1 VLQMRTSTLARI
13 DEALVR
19 LNAGA
24 YGSCSECSRR
34 IPLQRLRAMPF
45 AIVAAPAKQHAKLN
59 RERRAG
65 PRRSALNRSRW
76 CRVSV
81 PFVP

>member
-1 VLQMRTSTLARI
+1 MRTSTLARI

-45 AIVAAPAKQHAKLN
+45 AIRCRPCEAA
-59 RERRAG
+59 RETEQGKARRAETQRAE
-65 PRRSALNRSRW
+65 PFAM
-76 CRVSV
+76 VSG
-81 PFVP
+81 